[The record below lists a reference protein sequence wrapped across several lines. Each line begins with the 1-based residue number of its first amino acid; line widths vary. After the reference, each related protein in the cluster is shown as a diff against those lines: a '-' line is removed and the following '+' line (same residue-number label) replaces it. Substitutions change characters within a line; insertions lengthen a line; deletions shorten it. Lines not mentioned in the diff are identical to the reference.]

1 MRRKLSQPRAR
12 FRRITTK
19 GTKETRS
26 SQRESD
32 HKNTSLL
39 EELSGGLCA
48 LRASFASFAVHTFR
62 ARFYPLSLLVL
73 VSFLPQIASAQLGYR
88 SIFGIQKSTLDP
100 GNLYFNFT
108 GDMVSHLKIYDQTKN
123 TYVVKPS
130 TMVYNDVA
138 LNSFVAYGLTHNLT
152 VFGKIPLRSVH
163 VYSLNPTLTGKGFG
177 DLQLGGTLNFLT
189 TGGPSSLD
197 ATLSTTLPIGADTP
211 PGKGEYALGVN
222 AIQFTGSV
230 DGYNPIGTY
239 GLLYSAYY
247 NFVGNDGSLNYGDW
261 TGAYLLVDK
270 YTATPFGNF
279 TVDAGLNAAYKFD
292 DRISGNPVDNSYDYY
307 LNVLA
312 GITYYYSHGLDFR
325 VGVPY
330 TIYQKSAW
338 FTGYSVLLGV
348 EYQLGL

>member
-1 MRRKLSQPRAR
+1 MRRRLS
-12 FRRITTK
+12 
-19 GTKETRS
+19 
-26 SQRESD
+26 
-32 HKNTSLL
+32 
-39 EELSGGLCA
+39 
-48 LRASFASFAVHTFR
+48 
-62 ARFYPLSLLVL
+62 YLLVL
-73 VSFLPQIASAQLGYR
+73 LMFPLLPQLAQAQLGYR
-88 SIFGIQKSTLDP
+88 SVFGIQKGVLDP
-100 GNLYFNFT
+100 GNLYFDFT
-108 GDMVSHLKIYDQTKN
+108 GDMVNHLKLYDQTKD

-130 TMVYNDVA
+130 TTVFNDVA
-138 LNSFVAYGLTHNLT
+138 LNSFVGYGLTQNLT
-152 VFGKIPLRSVH
+152 VFGEIPLRSVH

-177 DLQLGGTLNFLT
+177 DLQLGGTLNFIKDARGT
-189 TGGPSSLD
+189 DLD
-197 ATLSTTLPIGADTP
+197 ATLSTTLPIAADTP
-211 PGKGEYALGVN
+211 PGKGQYALGVN

-247 NFVGNDGSLNYGDW
+247 NLVGNDGSLNYGDW

-279 TVDAGLNAAYKFD
+279 TFDAGVNAAYKFD
-292 DRISGNPVDNSYDYY
+292 DRVSGNPVVNSYDYY

-312 GITYYYSHGLDFR
+312 GITYYYSQGLDFR

-348 EYQLGL
+348 EYQLGK

>member
-1 MRRKLSQPRAR
+1 MRKILSY
-12 FRRITTK
+12 
-19 GTKETRS
+19 
-26 SQRESD
+26 
-32 HKNTSLL
+32 LL
-39 EELSGGLCA
+39 LLM
-48 LRASFASFAVHTFR
+48 F
-62 ARFYPLSLLVL
+62 PL
-73 VSFLPQIASAQLGYR
+73 LPQLANAQLGYR
-88 SIFGIQKSTLDP
+88 SIFGVQKSVLDP
-100 GNLYFNFT
+100 GNLYFDFT
-108 GDMVSHLKIYDQTKN
+108 GDMVNHLKIYDQTKN

-138 LNSFVAYGLTHNLT
+138 LNSFVAYGLTRNLT
-152 VFGKIPLRSVH
+152 VFGEIPLRSVH

-177 DLQLGGTLNFLT
+177 DLQLGGTYNFISDAR
-189 TGGPSSLD
+189 GDLD
-197 ATLSTTLPIGADTP
+197 ASLSTTLPIAADTP

-222 AIQFTGSV
+222 AIQFTGTV

-261 TGAYLLVDK
+261 IGAYLLLDK
-270 YTATPFGNF
+270 YDETQFGNF
-279 TVDAGLNAAYKFD
+279 KFDVGLNAAYKFD
-292 DRISGNPVDNSYDYY
+292 DRISGNPLNNSYDYY

-338 FTGYSVLLGV
+338 FTGYSVMLGV
-348 EYQLGL
+348 EYQLGH